1 MYVTIYEEDCSKIQE
16 LDGCVMSEG
25 KDEDGEEKGVGEGL
39 YSKAEQETAK
49 QGRDDGRIE
58 KRVR

>member
-1 MYVTIYEEDCSKIQE
+1 
-16 LDGCVMSEG
+16 MSEG